1 MPGFNFLKMRLQKF
15 NKNISKGKKKNCSCD
30 KKNHIFVIIQ
40 PIPSTSSL
48 YFI

>member
-30 KKNHIFVIIQ
+30 KKKKSYICDY
-40 PIPSTSSL
+40 PAYP
-48 YFI
+48 